1 MQGWVGMKPLR
12 VQALMTKL
20 QTQRTQ
26 IDDLERQV
34 ASVENQM
41 NWEILSKG
49 DIDQTLQ
56 RARTKIKR
64 RRELLENVERLMRE
78 SIDEFHAADKLKTE
92 QKSALEYWS
101 SLGKGAATAVT
112 GLSSLAIA
120 GKDALWNKVGSIFQT
135 GGYGGN
141 LIPKIPGHLESRHDL
156 LVASGHAP
164 SFSSLTEIP
173 DNLILA
179 TPDPKITGK
188 AEQYIAMIEKSNSGS
203 LPGHYQYT
211 KYGYKSKTAEDL
223 YREAISKGSAGEE
236 PDPRLFLANRAL
248 YDVQYD
254 AFKSTFTEEEW
265 EAYQEA
271 KSARAEAKRA
281 EREAAKPLYE
291 KIGDKIGET
300 VDNAV
305 ETACGWVDDR
315 VVDVENFVDN
325 QVEDFK
331 TNWDGIVTDVIDFV
345 DEHPEI
351 VYATETVG
359 SFVNIMGDAISGGV
373 ALGQGNIP
381 KFVSKTYSACNNL
394 IDTGQNA
401 SAVLESISAEFYEA
415 NGKIDKALECWESA
429 ENYANRDG
437 LKGEFEEMD
446 TPMGDALATGFGVL
460 DTVNKAYSAVTG
472 IESMFTDVVNA
483 ESPKEIIQPFFNWKT
498 SDGTAISD
506 ADAFFSNAKTIFGV
520 GEGIEKG
527 RLTDVLESIIRPAG
541 VGGKYGDLFNIFGGI
556 KEE

>member
-1 MQGWVGMKPLR
+1 MSMQGWVGMKPLR

-20 QTQRTQ
+20 QAQRTQ
-26 IDDLERQV
+26 IDDLERQL
-34 ASVENQM
+34 ASVQNQL

-49 DIDQTLQ
+49 DIDNALQ

-78 SIDEFHAADKLKTE
+78 SIDEFHEKDRLKTE

-101 SLGKGAATAVT
+101 SMGKGAATAVT

-135 GGYGGN
+135 GVNGGN
-141 LIPKIPGHLESRHDL
+141 FIRGISGDVRPLLGPKTDPNEFAGHLT
-156 LVASGHAP
+156 
-164 SFSSLTEIP
+164 FSSYTEIP
-173 DNLILA
+173 DDLILA
-179 TPDPKITGK
+179 TPDPEITGK
-188 AEQYIAMIEKSNSGS
+188 AEQYMAMIEKSGSRSLSGY
-203 LPGHYQYT
+203 YQYME
-211 KYGYKSKTAEDL
+211 YGYKSKTAEDL

-248 YDVQYD
+248 YNVQYD

-271 KSARAEAKRA
+271 KSARAAAKRA

-331 TNWDGIVTDVIDFV
+331 TNWDGIVTDVNDFV

-359 SFVNIMGDAISGGV
+359 SFVKIMGDAVSGGM

-381 KFVSKTYSACNNL
+381 KFVSKAYSACNNL

-401 SAVLESISAEFYEA
+401 EAVLLSIEAECYKA
-415 NGKIDKALECWESA
+415 NGKIDQALESWA
-429 ENYANRDG
+429 EADLRANKDG
-437 LKGEFEEMD
+437 LKGEFAAMD
-446 TPMGDALATGFGVL
+446 TPIGDALATGFGVL

-472 IESMFTDVVNA
+472 IESMFSDVVNG
-483 ESPKEIIQPFFNWKT
+483 ECFIINWKT
-498 SDGTAISD
+498 SDGSALSN
-506 ADAFFSNAKTIFGV
+506 ADTFFSNAKTIFGV

-527 RLTDVLESIIRPAG
+527 SLNDVLESIIRPAG

-556 KEE
+556 KKE